1 MKVLNCETW
10 GYEIMTGKPFHERI
24 AIPYKLDIER
34 EKANYRKE
42 GIIVSEMKVLNI
54 FYMSDNLY

>member
-1 MKVLNCETW
+1 
-10 GYEIMTGKPFHERI
+10 MTGKPFHERI

-42 GIIVSEMKVLNI
+42 GIIVSEMKVLNT